1 MGGGFEMKRLFYL
14 LNLKVSGIKNIENPL
29 VFDFYKKTINN
40 NFDTDNYKIKAI
52 YGENGS
58 GKTGI
63 VAGVNLLKKLIL
75 NRNYLSDN
83 STQKYLFELVNKK
96 TKHGEI
102 EVEFYSSIDNEN
114 FIIKYHI
121 EFEIRDDNRFYLVSE
136 RLDRKNGNY
145 SKNQYE
151 NVYLTNSG
159 ELVKLDVEKEDFES
173 IKKASLN
180 LLEQQTFV
188 GCCFYNFSLTK
199 GLLRLYY
206 NILQLIIFAFNLN
219 TYLDETDDHTSY
231 FLQEELIN
239 YGKEKLNKER
249 EFELYQTIKNKL
261 LAVNANDRNVAKTE
275 FDAYEKFVSR
285 LLLFIKIFKT
295 DLCNIEIEKKDNNET
310 SYQCSLKMVYRDYK
324 LDLEFE
330 SRGIKKLV
338 QLFNYLDAA
347 SGGAIVFI
355 DELDSNINDVYLD
368 KLIEYFAIYGKGQ
381 LCFTAHNLSPMS
393 VLKKY
398 KSSICF
404 ISSINTVHS
413 WVKRGNLTPENAY
426 RNGFIEDS
434 PFNVDSSD
442 FLGILG
448 EEIDE

>member
-1 MGGGFEMKRLFYL
+1 MKRLFYL
-14 LNLKVSGIKNIENPL
+14 LNLQVSGIKNIEHAL

-40 NFDTDNYKIKAI
+40 NFSPEDYKLKAI

-63 VAGVNLLKKLIL
+63 VAGVNLIKRLIL
-75 NRNYLSDN
+75 NNNYLSDN
-83 STQKYLFELVNKK
+83 ATQKYLFELVNKK
-96 TKHGEI
+96 TKHGSVEI
-102 EVEFYSSIDNEN
+102 EFYTRVGNEN
-114 FIIKYHI
+114 VILRYCI
-121 EFEIRDDNRFYLVSE
+121 EFGIRDDYRFYLISE
-136 RLDRKNGNY
+136 RLDSKNGNY

-151 NVYLTNSG
+151 NVFYVNNG
-159 ELVKLDVEKEDFES
+159 ELIKLNAGNEEFEFF
-173 IKKASLN
+173 KKASLN

-188 GCCFYNFSLTK
+188 ASFHSIKNLFPTKSMAGCYSDILLLVLFSL
-199 GLLRLYY
+199 
-206 NILQLIIFAFNLN
+206 NLN

-231 FLQEELIN
+231 FLQEELKN
-239 YGKEKLNKER
+239 YGKDKLNIQK
-249 EFELYQTIKNKL
+249 EFELFQTIKNKI
-261 LAVNANDRNVAKTE
+261 LAINANERNVLKSMFTE
-275 FDAYEKFVSR
+275 YEKYVNR
-285 LLLFIKIFKT
+285 LLLFVKIFKP
-295 DLCNIEIEKKDNNET
+295 DLCDIEIDRKDYNE
-310 SYQCSLKMVYRDYK
+310 SFYQCNLKMVYKDYK

-330 SRGIKKLV
+330 SRGIKKIV
-338 QLFNYLDAA
+338 QIFNYLDAA
-347 SGGAIVFI
+347 SSGEIVFI

-398 KSSICF
+398 KNSICF
-404 ISSINTVHS
+404 ISSVNTVHS
-413 WVKRGNLTPENAY
+413 WAKHGNQNPENAY

-448 EEIDE
+448 EGTDE